1 MKQSLQHPF
10 QLLLQIEKKSRLRV
24 TKFPHQE
31 DFKERWSGIRFE
43 LSGHTLLAPMKE
55 VSEIM
60 SPLLTTPIP
69 GVKPWVLGI
78 ANRRGNLLPIMDL
91 QMLLFNK
98 ERNQHAG
105 VRRQRIVVVSHSN
118 ITAGFLV
125 DTVWGIKHFWLD
137 ERSNK
142 TPDLPREFLPFVTFS
157 FINKKNHYGVFGLV
171 EILKSKTFLDIA
183 A

>member
-1 MKQSLQHPF
+1 MTLSPHHPF
-10 QLLLQIEKKSRLRV
+10 QLLLQIEKKSKQRV

-31 DFKERWSGIRFE
+31 NFRERWSGISFL
-43 LSGHTLLAPMKE
+43 LSGYTLLTSMKK

-60 SPLLTTPIP
+60 PPLSVTPIP

-91 QMLLFNK
+91 RMLLFNK
-98 ERNQHAG
+98 ESNQYAG
-105 VRRQRIVVVSHSN
+105 IMRQRIVVVNHFN

-137 ERSNK
+137 DRSGK
-142 TPDLPREFLPFVTFS
+142 LPELPGEFMPYINYS
-157 FINKKNHYGVFGLV
+157 FLDKNHHYGIFDLV
-171 EILKSKTFLDIA
+171 EILKTEAFLDIA